1 MTTRAW
7 QGRRV
12 TTRAPSRER
21 RAKGRRGC
29 VAAALAVGL
38 CVPSV
43 AGART
48 RVGPVPGMVSQPGA
62 AAPAT
67 GGDAEAAAPARV
79 LVLPALVSGG
89 LPPDTGAEIRTIV
102 VEELVA
108 DGITVLPAD
117 ASPAQC
123 DDACRSAAAR
133 AAGADFVAQAQ
144 VVGDEDEFT
153 VTVTLYGAD
162 GRALAPFVDECSI
175 CGLVE
180 VRDMARLATLDAR
193 TEVMRRRRDDATPAP
208 VVSAPIETVARPVI
222 ARSPLVPAGWG
233 LVGAGSAATI
243 GGVVLLALHQRSAGC
258 LDNPRGGECVPVR
271 YTTAIPGAV
280 VLGVGV
286 AAVVGGVVMVV
297 LGRKAERRKGEGAVA
312 VRPEGFGLRVR
323 F

>member
-1 MTTRAW
+1 MTTRAR
-7 QGRRV
+7 QGTRRKA
-12 TTRAPSRER
+12 TRASSRER
-21 RAKGRRGC
+21 RATRASGC
-29 VAAALAVGL
+29 VAAAMAAMLA
-38 CVPSV
+38 VPSV
-43 AGART
+43 ARARAL
-48 RVGPVPGMVSQPGA
+48 VGPVPGA
-62 AAPAT
+62 ATPAST
-67 GGDAEAAAPARV
+67 VDAAAAAPARV

-89 LPPDTGAEIRTIV
+89 LPPATGAEMRTIV
-102 VEELVA
+102 ADELVA

-123 DDACRSAAAR
+123 DAACRSAAAK

-162 GRALAPFVDECSI
+162 GQPLAPFVDECSI

-193 TEVMRRRRDDATPAP
+193 TEVLRRRRAETAPEPVVEGPIAP
-208 VVSAPIETVARPVI
+208 VVRPVI
-222 ARSPLVPAGWG
+222 PRSPLVPAGWG

-243 GGVVLLALHQRSAGC
+243 GGVVLSSLHHRSAGC

-297 LGRKAERRKGEGAVA
+297 LGRRAERRQAEAAVA
-312 VRPEGFGLRVR
+312 VRPHGLGLRVR